1 MTIKQKVRIMGGIT
15 LFASLALLITS
26 VFTYRVL
33 QNSQRVRE
41 QVNEKLAI
49 IQELSAWK
57 NAMMR
62 LVTEAVAAGSFSR
75 NEQAELSA
83 KGEALRKD
91 YAEVEQENVLSE
103 QTPKFINASQ
113 NVFNLVDEQE
123 RLAQEREVVLTTMRQ
138 TINDLYQQLES
149 EIATVLAE
157 AEMGQVLGAN
167 TSAES
172 ALSAYVLKSLNQVTL
187 LALNALISGSF
198 REEDEGI
205 IARNRQFLRT
215 EITKIDKDQRIDP
228 LFQQLFQQIETLKA
242 FQNSSNQ
249 AQGLIVDMIATANEQ
264 FTNAAAQLSLQT
276 LGEERQTE
284 AEQATRRLEQ
294 VGQLTMFLLF
304 ISMILLPVL
313 TVIVM
318 FSLNLSV
325 IQPVHA
331 IVNVAQQL
339 ATGELNVKL
348 PARRNDEIGQLAAAF
363 EGMIGKLRE
372 FTVNVQGVAANLV
385 ARSQQ
390 MNTSSTRMA
399 EGATQQAAAA
409 EEASSSI
416 EQMVANIAQN
426 STNATQTEKIAMQ
439 AARDADESGIAVREA
454 VSSMQ
459 LIAER
464 VAMIE
469 DIASQTRMLSLNA
482 TIEAARAQEY
492 GRGFAVV
499 AAEVRTL
506 AEHSQAMAT
515 EINELSASSVGISE
529 KAGAMLKKLVPDIQ
543 KTAELV
549 QEISASSREQHA
561 SSEQIN
567 LALQRL
573 DQVTQQNS
581 VTSEEVATIAEDL
594 SAQAKQLQEL
604 LAFFNSGQ
612 DEHPDGSRKETSDS
626 TPLSRE
632 DLHEQSSEDM

>member
-1 MTIKQKVRIMGGIT
+1 MTIKQKVGIMGGAI
-15 LFASLALLITS
+15 LFVSLALLIIT
-26 VFTYRVL
+26 VYTYQVL

-41 QVNEKLAI
+41 QVNEKLVI
-49 IQELSAWK
+49 IQELNAWK

-62 LVTEAVAAGSFSR
+62 LVTEAIAAGSFSR
-75 NEQAELSA
+75 NEQADLANTLIDLSTRG
-83 KGEALRKD
+83 KTLRKD
-91 YAEVEQENVLSE
+91 HTKVEQENTLGE
-103 QTPKFINASQ
+103 QTQEFINASQ
-113 NVFNLVDEQE
+113 NVFDLVDEQE
-123 RLAQEREVVLTTMRQ
+123 RLAQERETTLTTMRQ
-138 TINDLYQQLES
+138 TINDLYQQLEG

-157 AEMGQVLGAN
+157 AEMAQVLGADS
-167 TSAES
+167 SAES

-187 LALNALISGSF
+187 LALNALVSGNF
-198 REEDEGI
+198 REEDTGI

-215 EITKIDKDQRIDP
+215 EIPKIDKDQRIDT
-228 LFQQLFQQIETLKA
+228 LFQQLFRQIEALEA
-242 FQNSSNQ
+242 FLISSNQ
-249 AQGLIVDMIATANEQ
+249 AQAEIAARIASVNEQ
-264 FTNAAAQLSLQT
+264 FNNAAAQLSLQT
-276 LGEERQTE
+276 LRGESQSE

-294 VGQLTMFLLF
+294 ISQLTMLLLF

-313 TVIVM
+313 TLIVM
-318 FSLNLSV
+318 FSLNLTV
-325 IQPVHA
+325 IQPVNA

-339 ATGELNVKL
+339 AAGELNVNL

-372 FTVNVQGVAANLV
+372 FTANVQGVAANLV
-385 ARSQQ
+385 ERSQQ

-399 EGATQQAAAA
+399 EGASQQASAAQ
-409 EEASSSI
+409 EASSSI

-439 AARDADESGIAVREA
+439 AARDAYESGIAVREA

-464 VAMIE
+464 VAMLE

-506 AEHSQAMAT
+506 AEHSQAVAT

-529 KAGAMLKKLVPDIQ
+529 KAGEMLKKLVPDIQ
-543 KTAELV
+543 QTAELV
-549 QEISASSREQHA
+549 QEISASSREQYA
-561 SSEQIN
+561 GSEQIN
-567 LALQRL
+567 LAIQRL

-581 VTSEEVATIAEDL
+581 VTSEEAAIIAEDL
-594 SAQAKQLQEL
+594 AAQAKQLQEL

-612 DEHPDGSRKETSDS
+612 EAPPDVLQKETA
-626 TPLSRE
+626 
-632 DLHEQSSEDM
+632 